1 MLTISGLT
9 KTYAKSGIPAV
20 DNLSLTVKD
29 GEIYGFIGPNGA
41 GKSTTIKCV
50 TGVLDYTQGSIAVN
64 GADMRSE
71 PLKAKRFVGYVSDD
85 HAMYERLTG
94 AEFVTFMCDVYDV
107 PVSERRKRL
116 ARYVDLFDLQG
127 DIGKPISSYSHGMKQ
142 KLSIIGALIHEPQLW
157 VLDEPMT
164 GLDPKS
170 SYNLKMLMKEHTAK
184 GNSVF
189 FSSHVLDV
197 VEKICDRVGIIDH
210 GKLIADCTTAELRSS
225 GLDSSLEELFLSITA
240 DKDARGFAFDEEG
253 SGDGRA
259 AQSAATDG
267 ARKSGADTPA
277 DGGDKA

>member
-9 KTYAKSGIPAV
+9 KTYAKSGTPAV
-20 DNLSLTVKD
+20 DNLSLTVRD

-50 TGVLDYTQGSIAVN
+50 TGVLDYTQGSISVN
-64 GADMRSE
+64 GADMRSD
-71 PLKAKRFVGYVSDD
+71 PLGAKSYIGYVSDD

-94 AEFVTFMCDVYDV
+94 VEFVTFMCDVYGV
-107 PVSERRKRL
+107 PESERKKRL
-116 ARYVDLFDLQG
+116 SRYVDLFDLQG
-127 DIGKPISSYSHGMKQ
+127 AINSPVNTYSHGMKQ

-225 GLDSSLEELFLSITA
+225 GLDSSLEELFLSITT
-240 DKDARGFAFDEEG
+240 DRDASGFAFDENETT
-253 SGDGRA
+253 DDVKT
-259 AQSAATDG
+259 AATSPENPD
-267 ARKSGADTPA
+267 
-277 DGGDKA
+277 DGGKKA

>member
-9 KTYAKSGIPAV
+9 KIYGKSGVTAV

-50 TGVLDYTQGSIAVN
+50 TGVLDYTQGSVSVN
-64 GADMRSE
+64 GADMRSDT
-71 PLKAKRFVGYVSDD
+71 LKAKSYIGYVSDD
-85 HAMYERLTG
+85 HVMYERLTG
-94 AEFVTFMCDVYDV
+94 KEFVTFMCDVYGV
-107 PVSERRKRL
+107 PSAERKRRL
-116 ARYVDLFDLQG
+116 ERYVDLFDLQSAIN
-127 DIGKPISSYSHGMKQ
+127 DPINTYSHGMKQ
-142 KLSIIGALIHEPQLW
+142 KLNIIGALIHEPQLW

-225 GLDSSLEELFLSITA
+225 GLDSSLEELFLSITT
-240 DKDARGFAFDEEG
+240 DRDASGFAFDEWGAEG
-253 SGDGRA
+253 DKDGT
-259 AQSAATDG
+259 SEKTE
-267 ARKSGADTPA
+267 KIA
-277 DGGDKA
+277 DGNPDDNGGKA